1 METLPSLLYLNIYFF
16 FLLQVMYSSLGVN
29 ILPKDSSQDRRPE
42 ANSIIC
48 LVKSLKFWKTEELAL
63 LSIKLAIAALI

>member
-1 METLPSLLYLNIYFF
+1 METLLSLNIYFF

-29 ILPKDSSQDRRPE
+29 ILSKDSSQDSRPE
-42 ANSIIC
+42 ANLIIC
-48 LVKSLKFWKTEELAL
+48 LVKSLKFWKIEELTL

>member
-1 METLPSLLYLNIYFF
+1 METLLSLNIYF

-29 ILPKDSSQDRRPE
+29 ILSKDSSQDSRPE

-48 LVKSLKFWKTEELAL
+48 LVKSLKFWKIEELTL
-63 LSIKLAIAALI
+63 LSIKLARAALI